1 MPTQA
6 EIKTSVASRD
16 GTQISYWTSGSGP
29 PLVLV
34 HGAPP
39 ITRDGAHCCPTWSRT

>member
-16 GTQISYWTSGSGP
+16 GTQIAYWTSGTGP
-29 PLVLV
+29 LCILSRRGP
-34 HGAPP
+34 HGV
-39 ITRDGAHCCPTWSRT
+39 RL